1 MAYQKLQT
9 SRALKVFATDNIDAY
24 PDPSRVATSG
34 TNASVT
40 ANKLVASGTSFTTT
54 VEAGY
59 IIENSTDGSYAI
71 VEAVD
76 SDIQLSLSADIFTGT
91 SKAYIIYSQVA
102 KEPCIIF
109 IGTGGEVNLK
119 TADGNE
125 VVFKNIA
132 NASFLPVQ
140 IKVVK
145 ATGTATAADFI
156 ALW

>member
-9 SRALKVFATDNIDAY
+9 SRALKVFATDNINAY
-24 PDPSRVATSG
+24 PDPSRIATSG

-40 ANKLVASGTSFTTT
+40 SNKLVASGTSFTTT
-54 VEAGY
+54 VETGY
-59 IIENSTDGSYAI
+59 IVENSTDGSYAT
-71 VEAVD
+71 VKAVD
-76 SDIQLSLSADIFTGT
+76 NDTTLTLSADIFTGT

-109 IGTGGEVNLK
+109 VGTGGDVNLF
-119 TADGNE
+119 TADENT
-125 VVFKNIA
+125 VLFKNIA

-140 IKVVK
+140 TKVVK

>member
-9 SRALKVFATDNIDAY
+9 SRALKVFATDNIEAY
-24 PDPSRVATSG
+24 PDPSRVAVSG

-76 SDIQLSLSADIFTGT
+76 NDTTLSLSADIFTGT
-91 SKAYIIYSQVA
+91 SKAYIIYSQLS

-109 IGTGGEVNLK
+109 VGTGGDVNLV
-119 TADGNE
+119 TGAENE
-125 VVFKNIA
+125 VLFKNIA

-140 IKVVK
+140 TKVVK
-145 ATGTATAADFI
+145 ATGTVTAADFI

>member
-9 SRALKVFATDNIDAY
+9 SRALKVFATDNINAY
-24 PDPSRVATSG
+24 PDPSRIATSG

-40 ANKLVASGTSFTTT
+40 SNKLVASGTSFTTT
-54 VEAGY
+54 VETGY
-59 IIENSTDGSYAI
+59 IVENSTDGSYAI
-71 VEAVD
+71 VKAVD
-76 SDIQLSLSADIFTGT
+76 NDTTLTLSADIFTGT

-109 IGTGGEVNLK
+109 VGTGGDVNLF
-119 TADGNE
+119 TADENT
-125 VVFKNIA
+125 VLFKNIA

-140 IKVVK
+140 TKVVK

>member
-34 TNASVT
+34 TNTSAT
-40 ANKLVASGTSFTTT
+40 ANKLVDSAAAFETT

-76 SDIQLSLSADIFTGT
+76 SDTQLTLSADIFTAG
-91 SKAYIIYSQVA
+91 SKSYIIYSQVA

-109 IGTGGEVNLK
+109 IGTGGDVNLV
-119 TADGNE
+119 TGGENE
-125 VVFKNIA
+125 VLFKNIA

-140 IKVVK
+140 TKVVK

>member
-9 SRALKVFATDNIDAY
+9 SRALKVFATENIDAY

-34 TNASVT
+34 TNTSAT
-40 ANKLVASGTSFTTT
+40 TNKLVDSGASFSTT

-59 IIENSTDGSYAI
+59 IVENSTDGSYAI

-76 SDIQLSLSADIFTGT
+76 SDTQLSLSANIFAAG
-91 SKAYIIYSQVA
+91 SKDYIIYSQVA
-102 KEPCIIF
+102 KEPCVIF
-109 IGTGGEVNLK
+109 IGTGGDVELK

-140 IKVVK
+140 IKVVRS
-145 ATGTATAADFI
+145 AGTVTAADFI

>member
-40 ANKLVASGTSFTTT
+40 SNKLVASGTSFTTT
-54 VEAGY
+54 VETGY
-59 IIENSTDGSYAI
+59 IVENSTDGSYAI
-71 VEAVD
+71 VTALD
-76 SDIQLSLSADIFTGT
+76 NDTTLTLSADIFTGT
-91 SKAYIIYSQVA
+91 SKAYIIYSQEA
-102 KEPCIIF
+102 RESCIIF
-109 IGTGGEVNLK
+109 VGTAGDVNLV
-119 TADGNE
+119 TAGQDT
-125 VVFKNIA
+125 VLFKNIA

-140 IKVVK
+140 AKVIK